1 MVKTNIENKNQF
13 RLFLES
19 YKDINCGNCV
29 EPFSELDKSL
39 AIITHKCP
47 HCNAELQTICVD

>member
-19 YKDINCGNCV
+19 YKDINCGNCRT
-29 EPFSELDKSL
+29 FSELDKSL